1 MNDRT
6 FLDTNILLYAEDA
19 RVPAKQERAREVI
32 AALVT
37 DRSAV
42 ISTQVLQ
49 EFFVIAT
56 KKLKLTA
63 EAAQDA
69 VATYA
74 QLDVVI
80 VQPALI
86 TSAIELHRLHSLS
99 FWDALIIRSAAE
111 AGCTKLLSE
120 DLQHQRAFDA
130 LVIEN
135 PFVS

>member
-1 MNDRT
+1 VTERT

-63 EAAQDA
+63 EAA
-69 VATYA
+69 
-74 QLDVVI
+74 
-80 VQPALI
+80 
-86 TSAIELHRLHSLS
+86 
-99 FWDALIIRSAAE
+99 
-111 AGCTKLLSE
+111 
-120 DLQHQRAFDA
+120 
-130 LVIEN
+130 
-135 PFVS
+135 